1 MGVFHLGE
9 HVAHTTRKG
18 GFYDKL
24 QLAARTKAMLGAAP
38 RVQCKLGS
46 WMSAAG
52 RRTTRG
58 DGS

>member
-1 MGVFHLGE
+1 VFHLGE

-18 GFYDKL
+18 GFYGDKL
-24 QLAARTKAMLGAAP
+24 QLAARPKAVLGAAP
-38 RVQCKLGS
+38 RVQRKLGS
-46 WMSAAG
+46 WTSAAV